1 MLQKVMLLTFLYFGT
16 LSLSV
21 ATTKSHASVTMTSNA
36 LDKPDLTNNIKNTGG
51 KENFVSG
58 TEVERRM
65 FSGLVYNSPKSPTVP
80 AKVKKLENKGNNLR
94 FQGLSLQEKTQQRA
108 EAIEKMKLGVC
119 ACKFEDSVT
128 PTKVMGEAERG
139 FCAPKTAI
147 CGFCM
152 NAAYVSYWNPSQ
164 DSCAQ
169 YIGEAKQVC
178 EAVAGGASKA
188 AEDLEHLYKTYG
200 PQFGATAVWCKQMG
214 CCNAE

>member
-1 MLQKVMLLTFLYFGT
+1 
-16 LSLSV
+16 
-21 ATTKSHASVTMTSNA
+21 
-36 LDKPDLTNNIKNTGG
+36 
-51 KENFVSG
+51 
-58 TEVERRM
+58 M

-80 AKVKKLENKGNNLR
+80 SKVKKLENKGNNLR

-108 EAIEKMKLGVC
+108 EAIEKMKIGVC
-119 ACKFEDSVT
+119 ACKFEDSIT

-139 FCAPKTAI
+139 MCAPKTAI

-152 NAAYVSYWNPSQ
+152 NAAYVSYWHPNQ

-178 EAVAGGASKA
+178 DAVAGGAGKA

-200 PQFGATAVWCKQMG
+200 PQFGATAVWCKKIWVVVTQSNLLYILIFNP
-214 CCNAE
+214 CKIQKRKHAFKRLLSDQLLYPKEPKEYCTLLHIYVLQFYTLKRKR

>member
-1 MLQKVMLLTFLYFGT
+1 MLWIFLCTGI

-21 ATTKSHASVTMTSNA
+21 ATKSHASVTLNRNV
-36 LDKPDLTNNIKNTGG
+36 LNKPGPTNDNKNTGG
-51 KENFVSG
+51 SENFVSG

-65 FSGLVYNSPKSPTVP
+65 FSGLVYNSPKSHT
-80 AKVKKLENKGNNLR
+80 VKKLENNGNNLR
-94 FQGLSLQEKTQQRA
+94 FQGLSLQQKTQQRA
-108 EAIEKMKLGVC
+108 EAIEKMKIGVC
-119 ACKFEDSVT
+119 ACKFQDSVT

-139 FCAPKTAI
+139 VCAPKTAI

-169 YIGEAKQVC
+169 YIAEAKQVC
-178 EAVAGGASKA
+178 DAVAGGASKA